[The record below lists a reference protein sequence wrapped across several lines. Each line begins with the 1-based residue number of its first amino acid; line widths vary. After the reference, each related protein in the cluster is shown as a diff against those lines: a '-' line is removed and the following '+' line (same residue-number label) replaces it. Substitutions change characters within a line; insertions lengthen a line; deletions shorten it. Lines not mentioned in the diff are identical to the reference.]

1 MPGWIKLHRKLV
13 EWEWYQDIPCKT
25 LFIHLLL
32 IANHKPSR
40 WKGISVGVGQV
51 ITGRY
56 ALSEETGLSE
66 QEIRTALNKLK
77 STSEITIKPTNKFSL
92 ITICK
97 YEDYQEHDVHCQPAD
112 QPAGQ
117 PTINQQSTTNKN
129 IKNKRKRP
137 VQNEPSLEWEKFWN
151 AYPRKEK
158 KKEAWVAFE
167 RLKCGSGMFETIMD
181 KLEEFKQSDQWSREG
196 GRYIPLASSW
206 INGERWHDEI
216 KTPQHKTEKING
228 ITFQ

>member
-1 MPGWIKLHRKLV
+1 MHRKIT
-13 EWEWYQDIPCKT
+13 EWEWYSDIKVSR
-25 LFIHLLL
+25 LFIHMLLK
-32 IANHKPSR
+32 ANHTSGR
-40 WKGISVGVGQV
+40 WQGIELSPGQLIVGR
-51 ITGRY
+51 TS
-56 ALSEETGLSE
+56 LSDETGLSE
-66 QEIRTALNKLK
+66 QEIRTAIKKLK
-77 STSEITIKPTNKFSL
+77 STGEITSRATNKFTT

-97 YEDYQEHDVHCQPAD
+97 YSEYQGCASSEQPAE
-112 QPAGQ
+112 QPAEQ

-167 RLKCGSGMFETIMD
+167 RLKCGNGMFETIMD
-181 KLEEFKQSDQWSREG
+181 KLEEFKQSDQWSRED

-206 INGERWHDEI
+206 INGERWNDEI